1 MKPSPG
7 SHGQNQSQEI
17 TPNKLK
23 GAYVFKNQDF
33 DIDIDIAPQPI
44 VKPAVMVA
52 DVDSIDVCDE
62 QIDKCRPIQY
72 SEGLIFKKSG
82 KKRLRFLLAA
92 VLLAS
97 SAEFVFFIIAMVEQL
112 DWLAGVWLAIF
123 SVLGL
128 LVLRQIFVEYTGLKQ
143 LKRQNDTR
151 GESQRLSNS
160 SVIGLAEQ
168 HCLKIAKNLPNDYQH
183 LLANWSDSLDPHLCD
198 KEVLCLFEHLVLAPI
213 DQLAIKQVSNN
224 ASAASVMIAVSPFA
238 LLDMLVVLW
247 RNIRMMNQV
256 SEIYGL
262 HLGYWAKV
270 KLIRTIF
277 HTMLYAGAAEILS
290 DAGNY
295 ALSAGITGKIS
306 TRVAQGMGAGVLT
319 ARIGLKA
326 IDESRPLPW
335 LSQAKPGL
343 SGISKQLLAD
353 LNKQLR

>member
-1 MKPSPG
+1 M
-7 SHGQNQSQEI
+7 
-17 TPNKLK
+17 
-23 GAYVFKNQDF
+23 VFLF
-33 DIDIDIAPQPI
+33 AI
-44 VKPAVMVA
+44 
-52 DVDSIDVCDE
+52 
-62 QIDKCRPIQY
+62 
-72 SEGLIFKKSG
+72 
-82 KKRLRFLLAA
+82 

-97 SAEFVFFIIAMVEQL
+97 SAELVFFILAMVEQM

-123 SVLGL
+123 SVLGIWI
-128 LVLRQIFVEYTGLKQ
+128 LRQVFIEYKGLKQ
-143 LKRQNDTR
+143 LKRQENIR
-151 GESQRLSNS
+151 RQSQQMAST

-168 HCLKIAKNLPNDYQH
+168 HCLKIANSLPKEHQH
-183 LLANWSDSLDPHLCD
+183 LVVNWRDSVDSHHSDS
-198 KEVLCLFEHLVLAPI
+198 EVLSLFEHQVLAPI
-213 DQLAIKQVSNN
+213 DKLALKQVSNN

-238 LLDMLVVLW
+238 ILDMLIVLW

-262 HLGYWAKV
+262 RLGYWGRV
-270 KLIRTIF
+270 SLIRKIF

-306 TRVAQGMGAGVLT
+306 TRIAQGMGAGVLT

-335 LSQAKPGL
+335 LSEKKPGL

-353 LNKQLR
+353 LNKQLN